1 MITLRVGT
9 GRASAAPESAATGE
23 RDIGYGRTV
32 LAALASP
39 RRAAVALVG
48 TAAYLFF
55 LSYVAGMLIRP
66 LDQTAIAGRFE
77 AVFPVGEFP
86 YATMQLGAGWLLQ
99 IDVVQAAHFA
109 LIAPL
114 VTLLIALLAFT
125 WVGTQR
131 RLMAGPAAALSGVS
145 PALLSGGACALACT
159 AAPAGFLF
167 IPASFTST
175 ILVLFAIAHIQ
186 TLVVLPILVITL
198 YIAFERARRVLVSP
212 PEVRAGSG
220 T

>member
-1 MITLRVGT
+1 MITLRWKTV
-9 GRASAAPESAATGE
+9 RASAAPESAAAGE
-23 RDIGYGRTV
+23 RDVGYGRTL

-48 TAAYLFF
+48 TAAYLAF
-55 LSYVAGMLIRP
+55 LSYAAGMLTHSTGH
-66 LDQTAIAGRFE
+66 TATAGRFA
-77 AVFPVGEFP
+77 AVFPIGEFP

-99 IDVVQAAHFA
+99 VDVVQAAHFA

-114 VTLLIALLAFT
+114 VTLLIALLAST

-167 IPASFTST
+167 IPASFTSA

-186 TLVVLPILVITL
+186 TLVVLPILGMTL
-198 YIAFERARRVLVSP
+198 FIALERARRVPLSP
-212 PEVRAGSG
+212 PEARVGSG